1 MSRLAAFASVLW
13 IAAAGLGHA
22 QTAAV
27 KTWSGSASC
36 DVTVTGPGYQDQQ
49 SHQWKM
55 TGGAPT
61 KSGAFDIYP
70 GTWSVSGGGSLDRTQ
85 GSQTL
90 HAEWKRSVVGMSAP
104 ISVVVR
110 AADGA
115 ILIGAGHA
123 QLRAGNAVTGTQ
135 EVRVDGKVTGSSKI
149 GLEAFEYAF
158 PSTQSAAK
166 STQVSGQKSDS
177 PVGSFGPMQPAGSKV
192 QVSCNWSFQQG
203 GAAAAPQ
210 SSSAASTAA
219 SAPAGGGHLTLT
231 PAGTATPT
239 PAPTSASSNQT
250 IQAPGAG
257 GNYRTPPAAPPAAT
271 QPGENSIL
279 QDSAPG
285 STAPTDCD
293 KVQADVL
300 ERYLTMENALES
312 GYAQVREEKVA
323 EIDRLNAQLSALNSD
338 TSVRAGLVRQAQ
350 AQALQR
356 QIRQLEKELAQA
368 DAEHRTQL
376 AKEQDEANRAALLA
390 RAKCEA
396 AKASP

>member
-1 MSRLAAFASVLW
+1 MKTRTLALALLLS
-13 IAAAGLGHA
+13 AGPSPA
-22 QTAAV
+22 QTTAP
-27 KTWSGSASC
+27 KTWNGSASC
-36 DVTVTGPGYQDQQ
+36 DVTVTGPGYNDQQ
-49 SHQWKM
+49 THKWAM
-55 TGGAPT
+55 TGAAPT

-90 HAEWKRSVVGMSAP
+90 HAEWKRSVAGMSAP
-104 ISVVVR
+104 ISVIVR
-110 AADGA
+110 ASDGA

-123 QLRAGNAVTGTQ
+123 QLRAANAVSGTQ
-135 EVRVDGKVTGSSKI
+135 EVRVDGKVTGHSQI

-177 PVGSFGPMQPAGSKV
+177 PSGSFGPMQPAGSKV

-203 GAAAAPQ
+203 GGAAVPQ
-210 SSSAASTAA
+210 STSAASTAA
-219 SAPAGGGHLTLT
+219 SAPAGGGITTVT
-231 PAGTATPT
+231 PAGTTTPT

-250 IQAPGAG
+250 IQPPGAG
-257 GNYRTPPAAPPAAT
+257 GNYRAPPAAT
-271 QPGENSIL
+271 QPGGNSIPE
-279 QDSAPG
+279 DSAPG
-285 STAPTDCD
+285 STAPTGCD

-300 ERYLTMENALES
+300 ERYLTTENALENE
-312 GYAQVREEKVA
+312 YAQLRAEKVA
-323 EIDRLNAQLSALNSD
+323 EIDQLKAQLSALNSD
-338 TSVRAGLVRQAQ
+338 TTVRTSLVRQAQ

-376 AKEQDEANRAALLA
+376 AKEQDEGNRAALLA